1 MLAVRRYPLGGSL
14 VLLSFLACDRSQPV
28 EPSLDAASAAAPGL
42 TVNAP
47 SDVKVTAASV
57 GRIDISWRDNS
68 TNEKG
73 FEVWRSASVDGTFA
87 KTAETGANV
96 TTSSDAAV
104 DPVTPYCYQ
113 VRAFKRPDGKSNQ
126 AIYSA
131 FSNSACAPAGD
142 VQVTTVTTGD
152 DLDPDGYTAT
162 LEALTQSGAV
172 LLSSTA
178 SPING
183 TVTISRLRAGN
194 YYRLTLGGLASNC
207 AVRSTNPQAVTVN
220 GASTA
225 TVAFNMVC
233 AVSTGSVRVTT
244 TTSGTDLD
252 PDGYFLGVDGSLQR
266 IATSGVITISGLAPG
281 GHNVGIAD
289 VAFNCEVTGTAERT
303 VNVTVGATTEVT
315 FAIACDPVTQL
326 AYTNPWDA
334 NGGYSDAEIYLI
346 NSNGTGVLRLT
357 TNPAWDAEPA
367 WSPDGSKI
375 AFTGDQGIFVINAD
389 GSSAARLTTST
400 YYDDQPAWSPDG
412 AKIAFTRAEC
422 CGDYGE
428 ILNHIYVMNADG
440 SSGEI
445 RLMPND
451 PYDQSDPAWS
461 PDGRKVAFT
470 YFGSGLAIVNVDGTN
485 LVDFGVLG
493 FNPVWRPQGSHG
505 ATLARLGSVTAPASS
520 AAQARARLTLPSL
533 RRHTPLRFPV
543 APRR

>member
-1 MLAVRRYPLGGSL
+1 MT
-14 VLLSFLACDRSQPV
+14 Q
-28 EPSLDAASAAAPGL
+28 SAAP
-42 TVNAP
+42 
-47 SDVKVTAASV
+47 
-57 GRIDISWRDNS
+57 
-68 TNEKG
+68 
-73 FEVWRSASVDGTFA
+73 
-87 KTAETGANV
+87 
-96 TTSSDAAV
+96 
-104 DPVTPYCYQ
+104 
-113 VRAFKRPDGKSNQ
+113 
-126 AIYSA
+126 
-131 FSNSACAPAGD
+131 
-142 VQVTTVTTGD
+142 
-152 DLDPDGYTAT
+152 
-162 LEALTQSGAV
+162 
-172 LLSSTA
+172 
-178 SPING
+178 
-183 TVTISRLRAGN
+183 
-194 YYRLTLGGLASNC
+194 
-207 AVRSTNPQAVTVN
+207 
-220 GASTA
+220 
-225 TVAFNMVC
+225 
-233 AVSTGSVRVTT
+233 GSVRVTT

-357 TNPAWDAEPA
+357 TNPAWDAEPAWSPDGSKLAFTSDRDGNSDIYVMGADGSAPMPLTSDPASDYSPAWSPNGAAIAFTSDRGDGYSRIYVMSADGSSPMPLTLGVDPA

-505 ATLARLGSVTAPASS
+505 ATLARVGSVTAPASS
-520 AAQARARLTLPSL
+520 AARARAQLTLPSL